1 VSQEAINII
10 FQLLGLFI
18 TVASAAWVLSQR
30 LERLRALFQSHTDLM
45 DARMKAI
52 DKDLNELKVSMK
64 EAREGRVQIWSE
76 INALRERTAKIE
88 IRIED

>member
-1 VSQEAINII
+1 MSQEAINII
-10 FQLLGLFI
+10 FQLLGLFV

-30 LERLRALFQSHTDLM
+30 LERLRALFQSHTHLM
-45 DARMKAI
+45 DERMKAI